1 MNVMVQKYN
10 GKISF
15 EVWLAQTELQK
26 ALNLKILYYLKMSTE
41 NISIFSGGKKKSSF
55 I

>member
-1 MNVMVQKYN
+1 MVQKCN
-10 GKISF
+10 GKFSF

-26 ALNLKILYYLKMSTE
+26 ALNLKILCHLKMSRE
-41 NISIFSGGKKKSSF
+41 NVFFLKKSSSF